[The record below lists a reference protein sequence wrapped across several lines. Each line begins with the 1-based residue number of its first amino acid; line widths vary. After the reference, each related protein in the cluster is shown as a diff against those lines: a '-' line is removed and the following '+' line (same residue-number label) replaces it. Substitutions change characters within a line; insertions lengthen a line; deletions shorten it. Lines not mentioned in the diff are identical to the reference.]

1 MLLPGHHLKLA
12 RVMEVDFVMSN
23 MASVE
28 TSSFFSRNLRCR
40 QELES
45 T

>member
-1 MLLPGHHLKLA
+1 MLV
-12 RVMEVDFVMSN
+12 RVMEVDFVMSS

-28 TSSFFSRNLRCR
+28 TSLFFSRNLRCR